1 MRHRSARLLALL
13 LCILF
18 ACSVLGGCAQV
29 EPQKY
34 STSFFD
40 VFDTVIT
47 IIGYAD
53 SQETFDRV
61 AGEAQQQFV
70 RYHQVFDGYNAYDGV
85 HNLYYVNQN
94 AASGPVPAEPE
105 LMTLLAWIRDLQPSL
120 EGRVNVAMGAVLRLW
135 HDAREV
141 GVALP
146 DEAALR
152 EAAGH
157 VDMSQVILDEQ
168 AGTVYFADPEL
179 SLDLGAV
186 AKGYTAERVAQ
197 WMLDS
202 DMPSFIISAGGNVRC
217 GQKPLD
223 GRARWGVGI
232 QDPGPIDGMAGTGY
246 MDVLYLTNLSV
257 VTSGDYQRYYTVDG
271 ERDHHLNDPDT
282 LYTVDGV
289 RYHHL
294 IDPDTLY
301 PGRHMRAVTIVTQDS
316 GLADALSTAVFL
328 MPYEQG
334 RAFVEALDGVEA
346 YWVLMD
352 GSVQCTDG
360 LRAMLAS
367 QGASSRD

>member
-1 MRHRSARLLALL
+1 
-13 LCILF
+13 
-18 ACSVLGGCAQV
+18 
-29 EPQKY
+29 
-34 STSFFD
+34 
-40 VFDTVIT
+40 
-47 IIGYAD
+47 
-53 SQETFDRV
+53 
-61 AGEAQQQFV
+61 
-70 RYHQVFDGYNAYDGV
+70 
-85 HNLYYVNQN
+85 
-94 AASGPVPAEPE
+94 
-105 LMTLLAWIRDLQPSL
+105 MTLLAWIRDLQPSL

-135 HDAREV
+135 HDAREA

-152 EAAGH
+152 EAAEH

-223 GRARWGVGI
+223 GRARWGVSI
-232 QDPGPIDGMAGTGY
+232 QDPGPADGLPGTGY

-257 VTSGDYQRYYTVDG
+257 VTSGDYQRY
-271 ERDHHLNDPDT
+271 
-282 LYTVDGV
+282 YTVDGV

-346 YWVLMD
+346 YWVLLD

>member
-1 MRHRSARLLALL
+1 MRHRSAKLLALL
-13 LCILF
+13 LCILL
-18 ACSVLGGCAQV
+18 ACSVLGGCAQA

-40 VFDTVIT
+40 VFDTVTT

-61 AGEAQQQFV
+61 VGEARQQFV

-135 HDAREV
+135 HDAREA

-202 DMPSFIISAGGNVRC
+202 DMPSFIISAGGNVRM
-217 GQKPLD
+217 GNPPAD
-223 GRARWGVGI
+223 GRTKWGVGI
-232 QDPGPIDGMAGTGY
+232 QDPDGAVLGLSDIVETLYVTGC
-246 MDVLYLTNLSV
+246 SV
-257 VTSGDYQRYYTVDG
+257 VTSGDYQRYYVVDG
-271 ERDHHLNDPDT
+271 Q
-282 LYTVDGV
+282 

-294 IDPDTLY
+294 IDPDTLM
-301 PGRHMRAVTIVTQDS
+301 PDTDFRSVSIITEDS
-316 GLADALSTAVFL
+316 GYADLLSTAAFL
-328 MPYEQG
+328 MPYEES
-334 RAFVEALDGVEA
+334 RAFVDSLDGVEA
-346 YWVLMD
+346 IWLFPD
-352 GSVQCTDG
+352 GSKKMTFG
-360 LRAMLAS
+360 AMNVAKS
-367 QGASSRD
+367 CGASNR

>member
-1 MRHRSARLLALL
+1 MRHRSAKLWALLFSILLA
-13 LCILF
+13 
-18 ACSVLGGCAQV
+18 CSALSGCAQA

-40 VFDTVIT
+40 VFDTVTT
-47 IIGYAD
+47 IIGYAN

-61 AGEAQQQFV
+61 AGQARQQFV
-70 RYHQVFDGYNAYDGV
+70 RYHQVFDGYNAYEGV

-94 AASGPVPAEPE
+94 AAAGPVPAEPE
-105 LMTLLAWIRDLQPSL
+105 LIALLTWIRDLQPSL
-120 EGRVNVAMGAVLRLW
+120 QGRVNVAMGAVLRLW

-141 GVALP
+141 GTALP

-157 VDMSQVILDEQ
+157 VDMSQVVIDEQ

-197 WMLDS
+197 WMLGS
-202 DMPSFIISAGGNVRC
+202 EMPSFIISAGGNVRC
-217 GQKPLD
+217 GQKPQD
-223 GRARWGVGI
+223 GRARWGVSI
-232 QDPGPIDGMAGTGY
+232 QDPGPADGTPGTGY
-246 MDVLYLTNLSV
+246 MDVLYLNNLSV
-257 VTSGDYQRYYTVDG
+257 VTSGDYQRY
-271 ERDHHLNDPDT
+271 
-282 LYTVDGV
+282 YTVDGV

-301 PGRHMRAVTIVTQDS
+301 PGQYMRAVTIVTQDS

-334 RAFVEALDGVEA
+334 RAFVDALDGVEA
-346 YWVLMD
+346 YWVLLD

-360 LRAMLAS
+360 MRALLAS
-367 QGASSRD
+367 QGATSRD

>member
-1 MRHRSARLLALL
+1 MRHRSAKMLALL
-13 LCILF
+13 LCILL
-18 ACSVLGGCAQV
+18 ACSVLGGCAQA

-40 VFDTVIT
+40 VFDTVTT

-61 AGEAQQQFV
+61 VGEARQQFV
-70 RYHQVFDGYNAYDGV
+70 RYHQVFDGYNAYEGV

-120 EGRVNVAMGAVLRLW
+120 EDRVNVAMGAVLRLW
-135 HDAREV
+135 HDAREA

-152 EAAGH
+152 EAAEH

-202 DMPSFIISAGGNVRC
+202 DMPSFIISAGGNVRM
-217 GQKPLD
+217 GNPPAD
-223 GRARWGVGI
+223 GRTKWGVGI
-232 QDPGPIDGMAGTGY
+232 QDPDGAVLGLSDIVETLYVTGC
-246 MDVLYLTNLSV
+246 SV
-257 VTSGDYQRYYTVDG
+257 VTSGDYQRYYVVDG
-271 ERDHHLNDPDT
+271 Q
-282 LYTVDGV
+282 

-294 IDPDTLY
+294 IDPDTLM
-301 PGRHMRAVTIVTQDS
+301 PDTDFRSVSIITEDS
-316 GLADALSTAVFL
+316 GYADLLSTAAFL
-328 MPYEQG
+328 MPYEES
-334 RAFVEALDGVEA
+334 RAFVDSLDGVEA
-346 YWVLMD
+346 IWLFPD
-352 GSVQCTDG
+352 GSKKMTFG
-360 LRAMLAS
+360 AMNVAKS
-367 QGASSRD
+367 CGASNR

>member
-1 MRHRSARLLALL
+1 MTYYDYLCRLLEPMRVYRTERGTLSGGELYAAGAVLDEVDGAMEYAEQEGVLQTAEGEGLARREKLFSRCPVSVSTALRREAIAAL
-13 LCILF
+13 
-18 ACSVLGGCAQV
+18 AREYATTPRAS
-29 EPQKY
+29 
-34 STSFFD
+34 
-40 VFDTVIT
+40 IT
-47 IIGYAD
+47 TGH
-53 SQETFDRV
+53 
-61 AGEAQQQFV
+61 G
-70 RYHQVFDGYNAYDGV
+70 
-85 HNLYYVNQN
+85 
-94 AASGPVPAEPE
+94 
-105 LMTLLAWIRDLQPSL
+105 L

-135 HDAREV
+135 HDAREA

-152 EAAGH
+152 EAVGH

-202 DMPSFIISAGGNVRC
+202 EMPSFIISAGGNVRC

-223 GRARWGVGI
+223 GRARWGVSI
-232 QDPGPIDGMAGTGY
+232 QDPGPIDGLPGTGY

-271 ERDHHLNDPDT
+271 
-282 LYTVDGV
+282 V

-301 PGRHMRAVTIVTQDS
+301 PGQHMRAVTIVTQDS

-346 YWVLMD
+346 YWVLLD

>member
-1 MRHRSARLLALL
+1 MKRILACMLIAVLL
-13 LCILF
+13 LT
-18 ACSVLGGCAQV
+18 ASCAASGA
-29 EPQKY
+29 ETYQKY
-34 STSFFD
+34 RYTFFGC
-40 VFDTVIT
+40 FDTVIIFT
-47 IIGYAD
+47 AYTRDQAEFETYAKLV
-53 SQETFDRV
+53 ET
-61 AGEAQQQFV
+61 EMT
-70 RYHQVFDGYNAYDGV
+70 RYHQIFDKYNAYEGV
-85 HNLYYVNQN
+85 DNLYAVNQG
-94 AASGPVPAEPE
+94 AAEGPVPAEPE
-105 LMTLLAWIRDLQPSL
+105 LMDLLLTVREWRKAYGGALNP
-120 EGRVNVAMGAVLRLW
+120 AMGAVLELW
-135 HDAREV
+135 HDAREDGTV
-141 GVALP
+141 LP
-146 DEAALR
+146 DEAALKQ
-152 EAAGH
+152 AAEH
-157 VDMSQVILDEQ
+157 MDYDQVILDEE
-168 AGTVYFADPEL
+168 AGTVYFEDPDI
-179 SLDLGAV
+179 SLDVGAV

-223 GRARWGVGI
+223 GRARWGVSI
-232 QDPGPIDGMAGTGY
+232 QDPGPIDGLPGTGY

-257 VTSGDYQRYYTVDG
+257 VTSGDYQRY
-271 ERDHHLNDPDT
+271 
-282 LYTVDGV
+282 YTVDGV

-346 YWVLMD
+346 YWVLLD

>member
-1 MRHRSARLLALL
+1 MRHRSAKLSALL
-13 LCILF
+13 LCILL
-18 ACSVLGGCAQV
+18 ACSVLGGCAQA
-29 EPQKY
+29 EQQKY

-40 VFDTVIT
+40 VFDTVTT

-61 AGEAQQQFV
+61 VGEARQQFV

-105 LMTLLAWIRDLQPSL
+105 LIELLLWIRDLQPSL

-135 HDAREV
+135 HDARET

-202 DMPSFIISAGGNVRC
+202 DMHSFIISAGGNVRC

-223 GRARWGVGI
+223 GRDRWGVSI
-232 QDPGPIDGMAGTGY
+232 QDPGPIDGLPGTGY

-271 ERDHHLNDPDT
+271 
-282 LYTVDGV
+282 V

-301 PGRHMRAVTIVTQDS
+301 PGQHMRAVTIVTQDS

-346 YWVLMD
+346 YWVLLD

>member
-1 MRHRSARLLALL
+1 MRHRSAKLLALL
-13 LCILF
+13 LCILL
-18 ACSVLGGCAQV
+18 ACSVLGGCAQA

-40 VFDTVIT
+40 VFDTVTT
-47 IIGYAD
+47 IIGYAN

-61 AGEAQQQFV
+61 VGEARQQFV

-135 HDAREV
+135 HDAREA

-202 DMPSFIISAGGNVRC
+202 EMPSFIISAGGNVRC

-223 GRARWGVGI
+223 GRDRWGVSI
-232 QDPGPIDGMAGTGY
+232 QDLPGTGY

-271 ERDHHLNDPDT
+271 
-282 LYTVDGV
+282 V

-301 PGRHMRAVTIVTQDS
+301 PGQHMRAVTIVTQDS

-334 RAFVEALDGVEA
+334 RAFVETLDGVEA
-346 YWVLMD
+346 YWVLLD

>member
-1 MRHRSARLLALL
+1 MRHRSAKLLALL
-13 LCILF
+13 LCILL
-18 ACSVLGGCAQV
+18 ACSVLGGCAQA

-40 VFDTVIT
+40 VFDTVTT

-61 AGEAQQQFV
+61 VGEARQQFV

-135 HDAREV
+135 HDAREA

-152 EAAGH
+152 EAVGH
-157 VDMSQVILDEQ
+157 VDMSQVILDEK

-197 WMLDS
+197 WMLYS
-202 DMPSFIISAGGNVRC
+202 EMPSFIISAGGNVRC

-223 GRARWGVGI
+223 GRDRWGVSI
-232 QDPGPIDGMAGTGY
+232 QDPGHIDGLPGTGY

-271 ERDHHLNDPDT
+271 
-282 LYTVDGV
+282 V

-301 PGRHMRAVTIVTQDS
+301 PGQHMRAVTIVTQDS

-346 YWVLMD
+346 YWVLLD

-360 LRAMLAS
+360 LRAMLDS

>member
-1 MRHRSARLLALL
+1 MRHRSAKLLALL
-13 LCILF
+13 LCILL
-18 ACSVLGGCAQV
+18 ACSMLGGCAQV
-29 EPQKY
+29 EQQKY

-61 AGEAQQQFV
+61 VGEAQQQFV

-197 WMLDS
+197 WMLGS

-271 ERDHHLNDPDT
+271 
-282 LYTVDGV
+282 V

-301 PGRHMRAVTIVTQDS
+301 PGQHMRAVTIVTQDS

-346 YWVLMD
+346 YWVLLD

>member
-61 AGEAQQQFV
+61 VGEAQQQFV

-197 WMLDS
+197 WMLGS

-271 ERDHHLNDPDT
+271 
-282 LYTVDGV
+282 V

-294 IDPDTLY
+294 IDPDILY
-301 PGRHMRAVTIVTQDS
+301 PGQYMRAVTIVAQDS

-334 RAFVEALDGVEA
+334 RAFVESLDGVEA
-346 YWVLMD
+346 YWVLLD

>member
-1 MRHRSARLLALL
+1 MRHRSAKMLALL
-13 LCILF
+13 LCILL
-18 ACSVLGGCAQV
+18 ACSVLGGCAQA
-29 EPQKY
+29 EQQKY

-40 VFDTVIT
+40 VFDTVTT

-61 AGEAQQQFV
+61 VGEARQQFV

-120 EGRVNVAMGAVLRLW
+120 EDRVNVAMGAVLRLW
-135 HDAREV
+135 HDAREA

-152 EAAGH
+152 EAAEH

-197 WMLDS
+197 WMLGS
-202 DMPSFIISAGGNVRC
+202 EMPSFIISAGGNVRM
-217 GQKPLD
+217 GNPPAD
-223 GRARWGVGI
+223 GRTKWGVGI
-232 QDPGPIDGMAGTGY
+232 QDPDGAVLGLSDIVETLYVTGC
-246 MDVLYLTNLSV
+246 SV
-257 VTSGDYQRYYTVDG
+257 VTSGDYQRYYVVDG
-271 ERDHHLNDPDT
+271 Q
-282 LYTVDGV
+282 

-294 IDPDTLY
+294 IDPDTLM
-301 PGRHMRAVTIVTQDS
+301 PDTDFRSVSIITEDS
-316 GLADALSTAVFL
+316 GYADLLSTAAFL
-328 MPYEQG
+328 MPYEES
-334 RAFVEALDGVEA
+334 RAFVDSLDGVEA
-346 YWVLMD
+346 IWLFPD
-352 GSVQCTDG
+352 GSKKMTFG
-360 LRAMLAS
+360 AMNVAKS
-367 QGASSRD
+367 CGASNR

>member
-13 LCILF
+13 LCILL

-61 AGEAQQQFV
+61 VGEAQQQFV

-197 WMLDS
+197 WMLGS

-271 ERDHHLNDPDT
+271 
-282 LYTVDGV
+282 V

-301 PGRHMRAVTIVTQDS
+301 PGQYMRAVTIVTQDS

>member
-1 MRHRSARLLALL
+1 MRHRSAKLLALL
-13 LCILF
+13 LCILL
-18 ACSVLGGCAQV
+18 ACSVLGGCAQA

-40 VFDTVIT
+40 VFDTVTT

-61 AGEAQQQFV
+61 VGEARQQFV

-135 HDAREV
+135 HDAREA

-152 EAAGH
+152 EAVGH
-157 VDMSQVILDEQ
+157 VDMSQVILDEK

-202 DMPSFIISAGGNVRC
+202 EMPSFIISAGGNVRC

-223 GRARWGVGI
+223 GRDRWGVSI
-232 QDPGPIDGMAGTGY
+232 QDPGPIDGLPGTGY

-271 ERDHHLNDPDT
+271 
-282 LYTVDGV
+282 V

-301 PGRHMRAVTIVTQDS
+301 PGMRAVTIVTQDS

-346 YWVLMD
+346 YWVLLD

>member
-1 MRHRSARLLALL
+1 MRHRSAKLLALL
-13 LCILF
+13 LCILL
-18 ACSVLGGCAQV
+18 ACSVLGGCAQA
-29 EPQKY
+29 EQQKY

-40 VFDTVIT
+40 VFDTVTT

-61 AGEAQQQFV
+61 VGEARQQFV
-70 RYHQVFDGYNAYDGV
+70 RYHQVFDGYNAYEGV

-135 HDAREV
+135 HDAREA

-152 EAAGH
+152 EAAEH

-223 GRARWGVGI
+223 GRARWGVSI
-232 QDPGPIDGMAGTGY
+232 QDPGPIDGLPGTGY

-257 VTSGDYQRYYTVDG
+257 VTSGDYQRY
-271 ERDHHLNDPDT
+271 
-282 LYTVDGV
+282 YTVDGV

-346 YWVLMD
+346 YWVLLD

>member
-13 LCILF
+13 LCILL

-61 AGEAQQQFV
+61 VGEAQQQFV

-197 WMLDS
+197 WMLGS

-289 RYHHL
+289 RDHHL
-294 IDPDTLY
+294 IEPDTLY

-346 YWVLMD
+346 YWVLLD

>member
-1 MRHRSARLLALL
+1 MRHRSAKLSALL
-13 LCILF
+13 LCILL
-18 ACSVLGGCAQV
+18 ACSVLGGCAQA
-29 EPQKY
+29 EQQKY

-40 VFDTVIT
+40 VFDTVTT

-61 AGEAQQQFV
+61 VGEARQQFV

-120 EGRVNVAMGAVLRLW
+120 EGRVNVAM
-135 HDAREV
+135 
-141 GVALP
+141 
-146 DEAALR
+146 
-152 EAAGH
+152 
-157 VDMSQVILDEQ
+157 
-168 AGTVYFADPEL
+168 
-179 SLDLGAV
+179 
-186 AKGYTAERVAQ
+186 
-197 WMLDS
+197 LDS
-202 DMPSFIISAGGNVRC
+202 EMPSFIISAGGNVRC

-223 GRARWGVGI
+223 GRARWGVSI
-232 QDPGPIDGMAGTGY
+232 QDPGPADGLPGTGY

-271 ERDHHLNDPDT
+271 
-282 LYTVDGV
+282 V

-301 PGRHMRAVTIVTQDS
+301 PGQHMRAVTIVTQDS

-346 YWVLMD
+346 YWVLLD